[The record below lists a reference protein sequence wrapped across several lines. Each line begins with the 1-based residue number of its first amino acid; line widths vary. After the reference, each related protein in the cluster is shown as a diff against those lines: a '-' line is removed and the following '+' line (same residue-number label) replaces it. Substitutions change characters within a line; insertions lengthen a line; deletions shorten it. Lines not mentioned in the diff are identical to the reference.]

1 MAVNEDQIRKLIKDY
16 EVYKKECMEACT
28 DIGSAKAGLYHIVLH
43 DLNELLPRK
52 TLSDVSGGY
61 LEPYVGTWVE
71 YGKQPAL
78 IVGFTP
84 EMVQIAIPRLR
95 ECYWVDA
102 VTVYPLDIPR
112 VWDENGEIVY

>member
-1 MAVNEDQIRKLIKDY
+1 MAINEDQIRKLIKNY
-16 EVYKKECMEACT
+16 EGYRKECLDAR
-28 DIGSAKAGLYHIVLH
+28 SALGNSRAGLYAAVIN
-43 DLNELLPRK
+43 DLEELLPRE

-102 VTVYPLDIPR
+102 VTVYPLGIRR
-112 VWDENGEIVY
+112 VWDEDGDLVY